1 MIVYRITHQK
11 FADKLVASGID
22 NRWNLSGQ
30 FVIYTSANRA
40 LACLENLVHTNG
52 ESLSSDLYMCLSI
65 LIPGNAGVTNIS
77 LKELPQNFANEKR
90 IAITKEIGNKWYK
103 ANNHLLLQT
112 PSVIIPS
119 ENNFMINTMHDD
131 FKKIKIVGKDEF
143 KFDERL
149 IFPRL

>member
-1 MIVYRITHQK
+1 
-11 FADKLVASGID
+11 
-22 NRWNLSGQ
+22 
-30 FVIYTSANRA
+30 
-40 LACLENLVHTNG
+40 
-52 ESLSSDLYMCLSI
+52 MCLSI